1 MVLFKLSMLEK
12 MSSEINRN
20 PTNLEW
26 YWRFLILL
34 HAPQT
39 PWCNPAEIC
48 FEVSLEDHE
57 EIDHLYKIM
66 FFFGLFCLCNH
77 WKNTSFP
84 DKSIVHH
91 PTGLLKPKEI
101 LYFALV
107 DRILIKYFAIVLL
120 FCVPFGFQSFFHNC
134 FRFVCLFVLIQW
146 ILMDVRTYTN

>member
-1 MVLFKLSMLEK
+1 MVFFKLSVLEK
-12 MSSEINRN
+12 MSSEISRN

-26 YWRFLILL
+26 HWSFLILL
-34 HAPQT
+34 HALQT

-91 PTGLLKPKEI
+91 PTSLLKPKEI

-107 DRILIKYFAIVLL
+107 DRILI
-120 FCVPFGFQSFFHNC
+120 
-134 FRFVCLFVLIQW
+134 
-146 ILMDVRTYTN
+146 